1 MKIFLNDFQGVVWSL
16 KWTERERGTEEK
28 KEVLISTSSDGT
40 VVQWT
45 IRKGFESIILIKVKR
60 TSSNKKLKKDR
71 KTDNAVISQLSPATS
86 FNFHPT
92 DGNT

>member
-1 MKIFLNDFQGVVWSL
+1 
-16 KWTERERGTEEK
+16 
-28 KEVLISTSSDGT
+28 VLISTSSDGT

-45 IRKGFESIILIKVKR
+45 IRKGFESIVLIKVKR
-60 TSSNKKLKKDR
+60 TSKKTKKDRSGNSR